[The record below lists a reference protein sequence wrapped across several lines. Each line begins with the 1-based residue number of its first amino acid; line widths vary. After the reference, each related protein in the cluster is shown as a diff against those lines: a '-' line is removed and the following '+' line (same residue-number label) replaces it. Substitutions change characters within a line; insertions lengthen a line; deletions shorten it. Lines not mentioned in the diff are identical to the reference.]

1 MAGIITDCYSRKTWY
16 NLRHMKTFSGKEAIL
31 FGWEEFKKN
40 PWVYVGIGVIIGI
53 LNAIS
58 SVESENLLL
67 VIIGAAAYIF
77 GTLATIGYMQIS
89 LGVVDGKKPD
99 TGDLFNNIKEPRIF
113 VKYALA
119 GLLIGLMAIIPLAI
133 IGIILFAGGMITTL
147 GSSGTLSG
155 VVIAVGIVAIILV
168 IAFLIRFIF
177 VTYLIV
183 DKRVKFWD
191 TFKVSAQM
199 TKGHRGKIFY
209 FILTLLALNLLG
221 LIALVVGLLVTM
233 AISQLATA
241 YVYRKLL
248 PDALQ
253 QNNVVTTTETVVEAI
268 TETADSVVVEKETTI
283 TTDANTT
290 N

>member
-1 MAGIITDCYSRKTWY
+1 
-16 NLRHMKTFSGKEAIL
+16 MKTFSGKEAML

-53 LNAIS
+53 LNGIS
-58 SVESENLLL
+58 NIDSDNILMIL
-67 VIIGAAAYIF
+67 IGAAAYII
-77 GTLATIGYMQIS
+77 GVLATIGYMKIS
-89 LGVVDGKKPD
+89 LGVIDGKKPKIE
-99 TGDLFNNIKEPRIF
+99 DLFKNTLKEGRLF
-113 VKYALA
+113 VKYILA
-119 GLLIGLMAIIPLAI
+119 GLLIGLMAAIPLVI
-133 IGIILFAGGMITTL
+133 IGIILFASGMITTL
-147 GSSGTLSG
+147 ASSDTMSG
-155 VVIAVGIVAIILV
+155 VVILVGLIAIILLV
-168 IAFLIRFIF
+168 AFLIRFIF

-191 TFKVSAQM
+191 TFKVSSQM
-199 TKGHRGKIFY
+199 TKGHRSKIVY
-209 FILTLLALNLLG
+209 FFLAMLVLNLLG

-248 PDALQ
+248 PDALKPSH
-253 QNNVVTTTETVVEAI
+253 VVTTTETVTETI

-283 TTDANTT
+283 TTETT